1 MALIFVLSAQPDLSS
16 GLGILDLVGRKIVHA
31 ALYGLLCW
39 LWARALATRLS
50 GARAVACALAVSV
63 LYAVSDEYHQT
74 FVAGRAGSSLDV
86 AIDTAGALVVA
97 SLLRRPTRGER
108 GRSRS
113 RREPRPHRRA

>member
-1 MALIFVLSAQPDLSS
+1 MALLFALSAQPDLSS
-16 GLGILDLVGRKIVHA
+16 RLGILDLVGRKIVHA

-50 GARAVACALAVSV
+50 GARAVACALAFSV

-74 FVAGRAGSSLDV
+74 FVAGRDGSSLDV

-97 SLLRRPTRGER
+97 ASVLRRPRGE
-108 GRSRS
+108 GARSRR
-113 RREPRPHRRA
+113 RREPRPQRGA